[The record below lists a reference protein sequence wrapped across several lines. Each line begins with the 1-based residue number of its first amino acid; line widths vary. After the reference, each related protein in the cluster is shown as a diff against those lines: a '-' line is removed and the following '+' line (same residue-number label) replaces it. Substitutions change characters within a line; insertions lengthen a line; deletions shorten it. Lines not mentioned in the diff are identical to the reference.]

1 MDPCTDPGADEVAD
15 VLRHQQD
22 VVARSQA
29 LARGM
34 TASDVA
40 RKVRRREWV
49 PVHPGVY
56 VAHTGPLTWMQRAW
70 AAVLAC
76 WPAALD
82 GHAAMRAHEGP
93 GRRYGADGSIEIMVS
108 HARRVRAPDGVVV
121 RRDRNFEQRVQW
133 NFSPPRMRY
142 DAAVLDL
149 ADRAPSDTT
158 AVAILADACGGRRTT
173 AGRLARRAAMTPRL
187 RRRSWLVAVLEDVAD
202 GTCSVLEHGYAQRVE
217 LAHGLPRGRRQ
228 VLAVSGGRRM
238 LRDVEYRGRGLVAPQ
253 VVELDGRLFHDS
265 PQARDRDLE
274 RDLDA
279 ALDGA
284 DTVRLGYGQVFDR
297 PCTTAAKVGRLLQAR
312 GWRGEVGRCPDCPPQ
327 DSPGRP
333 A

>member
-1 MDPCTDPGADEVAD
+1 MDPRMAEVAD

-22 VVARSQA
+22 VVARPQA

-49 PVHPGVY
+49 VVHPGVY
-56 VAHTGPLTWMQRAW
+56 VAHTGPMTWLQRAW

-82 GHAAMRAHEGP
+82 GRAAMRAHEGP
-93 GRRYGADGSIEIMVS
+93 GRRHADGAAIEVMVS
-108 HARRVRAPDGVVV
+108 HARRVRAPDGVAV
-121 RRDRNFEQRVQW
+121 RRDRSFEQRVQW
-133 NFSPPRMRY
+133 NLSPPRKRY
-142 DAAVLDL
+142 DAAVIEL
-149 ADRAPSDTT
+149 ADRAPSDTA

-173 AGRLARRAAMTPRL
+173 AARLARQAARTPRL
-187 RRRSWLVAVLEDVAD
+187 RRRSWLVAVLEDVAA
-202 GTCSVLEHGYAQRVE
+202 GTCSVLEHGYVQQVE
-217 LAHGLPRGRRQ
+217 RPHGLPRARRQ
-228 VLAVSGGRRM
+228 VPAISDGRRM
-238 LRDVEYRGRGLVAPQ
+238 LRDVEYRGRGLAGPQ

-265 PQARDRDLE
+265 PQARDRDME

-279 ALDGA
+279 ALAGA

-297 PCTTAAKVGRLLQAR
+297 PCATAAKVGRLLRAR
-312 GWRGEVGRCPDCPPQ
+312 GWQGEVRPCPNCPPP
-327 DSPGRP
+327 DSPGHSV
-333 A
+333 